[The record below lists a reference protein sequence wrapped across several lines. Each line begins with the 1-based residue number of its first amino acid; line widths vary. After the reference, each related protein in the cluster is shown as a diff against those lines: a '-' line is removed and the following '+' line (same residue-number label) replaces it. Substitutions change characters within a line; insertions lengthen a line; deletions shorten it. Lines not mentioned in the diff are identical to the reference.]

1 MYKSIE
7 PEEGDFIP
15 FHIWENSVK
24 IWHRLWNQRNNL
36 NS

>member
-15 FHIWENSVK
+15 FHIWK
-24 IWHRLWNQRNNL
+24 IVLKSGIDYGTREII
-36 NS
+36 